1 VKVTHQLMKDTS
13 NQFTSNIL
21 NSGVECGINKDI
33 TDPEG
38 KRIFV
43 KAGTEIT
50 DKIRLKLDKLKQ
62 KGVIGH
68 EDEISITEK
77 QTNQDLLGPILDL
90 AKKDPVLN
98 CFELKDTLATI
109 SDFINNNSIPKKIVD
124 HLSIFSH
131 LNPTAFENTL
141 LNLVFGTHIGKANN
155 YSTNELNELI
165 SVLFFENI
173 GYARLHPNM
182 KNAKLVHPI
191 LSKEIVKIAGLD
203 NKLVLESIEQHEE
216 KLDGSGY
223 PNKLT
228 KIHEYAQISQIAN
241 QYSQLTR
248 NSQNI
253 ETAIGELYLL
263 GQGFDFRTSQ
273 KTESIFSS
281 QLQKPLL
288 AIMQESIQTKTHQ
301 QAYGNHLYDQLTK
314 VIRWTNTFSGADTEM
329 NCIQA
334 KLRSTLWVSET
345 SQKPFHINREDL
357 NDNNIC
363 SMFINDAR
371 KLVLQI
377 SQFANYFNQTLHF
390 PIKIDNISTNKE
402 YFLKLVNPIT

>member
-1 VKVTHQLMKDTS
+1 VKLINQLIKDTS
-13 NQFTSNIL
+13 NQFTCNIL
-21 NSGVECGINKDI
+21 NSGVECGISKDI

-38 KRIFV
+38 KRVFL

-50 DKIRLKLDKLKQ
+50 EKIRLKLDKLKQ

-68 EDEISITEK
+68 EDVISISEPN
-77 QTNQDLLGPILDL
+77 TNQNLIGPILDL
-90 AKKDPVLN
+90 AKKNPVLKN
-98 CFELKDTLATI
+98 FELKDTLATI
-109 SDFINNNSIPKKIVD
+109 SDFISNDYIPKKIID
-124 HLSIFSH
+124 HLSVFSH
-131 LNPTAFENTL
+131 LNPPAFENTL
-141 LNLVFGTHIGKANN
+141 LNLVFATHIGKANN
-155 YSTNELNELI
+155 YSADELNELI

-191 LSKEIVKIAGLD
+191 LSKEIVAIAGLE

-248 NSQNI
+248 NSKNI
-253 ETAIGELYLL
+253 QTAIGELYLL

-273 KTESIFSS
+273 KTAPIFSS
-281 QLQKPLL
+281 ELQKPLL
-288 AIMQESIQTKTHQ
+288 VIMQESIQTETHQ
-301 QAYGNHLYDQLTK
+301 QTYGNHLYDQLTK
-314 VIRWTNTFSGADTEM
+314 VIRWTNTFSGTDTEM

-357 NDNNIC
+357 KDKKIC

-377 SQFANYFNQTLHF
+377 SQFANYFNQILHF
-390 PIKIDNISTNKE
+390 PIKIDNISTNRE